1 MNCNIRQ
8 FEVKEKKM
16 SKEPQCISSPFSTG
30 GGGHDFEFLVGT
42 YYLISMLKKSIPLGL
57 QDGFINYLLFDILS
71 ITYEIYIFSEWDQ
84 LIPLFQEQNMIN
96 FLYFMHMINEIFKNI
111 ADDNEDFDSMIEDI
125 CDLGRIIESVN
136 SEQLIYNNYLSDE
149 IKEKLKQCYK

>member
-1 MNCNIRQ
+1 
-8 FEVKEKKM
+8 
-16 SKEPQCISSPFSTG
+16 
-30 GGGHDFEFLVGT
+30 
-42 YYLISMLKKSIPLGL
+42 MLKKSIPLGL